1 MANTTT
7 LANLTHSYTTDLA
20 KGTINNADAA
30 LLIINAY
37 SGVASRGEVIAILKS
52 WRPGRH
58 YSYLFNS
65 SRHGGYGFVAGDIN
79 QTHNDVYHS
88 PSWDQ
93 RRNVSVEGHTS
104 QRRTYYYRKGPG
116 LYALTN
122 EGIKRLAELGI
133 KTP

>member
-7 LANLTHSYTTDLA
+7 LANLTHSYTTDLS

-30 LLIINAY
+30 LLVIHTY
-37 SGVASRGEVIAILKS
+37 SGVATRGEVIAILKS

-58 YSYLFNS
+58 YSYLFQS
-65 SRHGGYGFVAGDIN
+65 PSYGSYGFVANNVN
-79 QTHNDVYHS
+79 QAHNEVYHG
-88 PSWDQ
+88 PYWDP
-93 RRNVSVEGHTS
+93 RRDDWVEGHTS

>member
-7 LANLTHSYTTDLA
+7 LANLTHSYTTDLT

-30 LLIINAY
+30 LLIIHAY
-37 SGVASRGEVIAILKS
+37 SGVATRGEVISSLKA
-52 WRPGRH
+52 WRPGLH
-58 YSYLFNS
+58 YSYLFNA

-79 QTHNDVYHS
+79 QTHSETYHS
-88 PSWDQ
+88 PHWDQ
-93 RRNVSVEGHTS
+93 RRDDWVEGHTS

-133 KTP
+133 TAS